1 MGSNEMTNAAEPRS
15 LEEEDNRVL
24 VDDDLVDDD
33 EW

>member
-1 MGSNEMTNAAEPRS
+1 MDSNETSCAAEPRP

-24 VDDDLVDDD
+24 LEDDLVDDD

>member
-1 MGSNEMTNAAEPRS
+1 MDSNEMTSAAEPRS

>member
-1 MGSNEMTNAAEPRS
+1 MTSAAEPRS
-15 LEEEDNRVL
+15 LEEEEYRVL